1 MPFPCFAYSSSMK
14 KFLYSFLGAMAA
26 IWLSVIIGGLLIVFT
41 IISFAGSLLSETP
54 EIKPKSVLRISLSG
68 TVVDQLTQPTI
79 TDFLSEG
86 FPEQVSLS
94 DLIGSIKRASSDDNI
109 EGILFEFDQPSVGLA
124 QCEEIREAVDE
135 FKKTGKWVLAYA
147 DNYSQGAYYI
157 ATSADEVM
165 VNPVGMVDIHGLSA
179 TTFYFKELLDKLGIE
194 AQVVKVGTF
203 KSAVEPF
210 MLNDMSEANREQLS
224 HFLGRMWTKVS
235 SDIASARSVTS
246 DSVNSWANDFEFSK
260 SAETYLSQK
269 VVDKAAYQRMVDEMV
284 ALRTDAEKP
293 GYVELA
299 EYTLA
304 NTFSPKISKKDSKNI
319 AILYAE
325 GDITE
330 NERGGIASSRMV
342 PQILELA
349 DDESLDGLILRVNS
363 GGGSAFASEQI
374 WEALKQFK
382 EKTGKPFYVSMGN
395 VAASGGYYISCGAD
409 KIFASP
415 LTLTGSI
422 GIFGVIPSLQGLLSG
437 KVGVNTATVATNTG
451 EFPTI
456 FKNMT
461 PAQREAMQGYV
472 DRGYDLF
479 VNRCAQSRGLPFDS
493 IAAVAQGRVWDGQS
507 ALECGLVDEL
517 GSLNAT
523 IKAMAQELGTDI
535 DGVRISTYPE
545 IDTQWWTMLSMIE
558 NSSQTKTLMEFIA
571 TQSDESMSALTKA
584 IMNISPL
591 QCRMDFMLIR

>member
-1 MPFPCFAYSSSMK
+1 MK

-26 IWLSVIIGGLLIVFT
+26 IWLSVLIGGVLLVVT
-41 IISFAGSLLSETP
+41 IISFAGSLISDTP
-54 EIKPKSVLRISLSG
+54 EIKPKSVLKISLAG
-68 TVVDQLTQPTI
+68 TVVDQLTQPSL

-86 FPEQVSLS
+86 FPEQISLS
-94 DLIGSIKRASSDDNI
+94 ELTGAIRRASSDSNI
-109 EGILFEFDQPSVGLA
+109 EGIVFDFDHPSVGLE
-124 QCEEIREAVDE
+124 QCEEIREAIAD
-135 FKKTGKWVLAYA
+135 FKKNGKWVLAYA
-147 DNYSQGAYYI
+147 DNYTQAAYYI
-157 ATSADEVM
+157 ATSADEVI

-179 TTFYFKELLDKLGIE
+179 TTFYFKDLLDKIGIE

-224 HFLGRMWTKVS
+224 HFLNRMWIKVS
-235 SDIASARSVTS
+235 SDIASSRRVTA
-246 DSVNSWANDFEFSK
+246 DSVNTWADDFEFALST
-260 SAETYLSQK
+260 EEYLGQK
-269 VVDKAAYQRMVDEMV
+269 IVDKTAYQRMLDEMV
-284 ALRTDAEKP
+284 TLRTATEEP
-293 GYVELA
+293 RYVTLS
-299 EYTLA
+299 EYTLSNA
-304 NTFSPKISKKDSKNI
+304 FSPKIKNKERKNI

-330 NERGGIASSRMV
+330 NETGGIASSRLV
-342 PQILELA
+342 PQIIELA

-382 EKTGKPFYVSMGN
+382 TKTGKPFYVSMGN

-422 GIFGVIPSLQGLLSG
+422 GIFGVIPSMQGLLTD
-437 KVGVNTATVATNTG
+437 KLGVNTATVATNSG
-451 EFPTI
+451 DFPTI

-461 PAQREAMQGYV
+461 PMQREAMQSYV
-472 DRGYDLF
+472 DRGYNLF
-479 VNRCAQSRGLPFDS
+479 VNRCAESRGLPFDS
-493 IAAVAQGRVWDGQS
+493 IANVAQGRVWDGQS

-517 GSLNAT
+517 GGLNAT
-523 IKAMAQELGTDI
+523 IHAMAQELGTDI
-535 DGVRISTYPE
+535 DGVNISTYPE
-545 IDTQWWTMLSMIE
+545 IDTRWWTMLSMLE
-558 NSSQTKTLMEFIA
+558 NTSQTMTLLDFIA
-571 TQSDESMSALTKA
+571 TQSDESIPA
-584 IMNISPL
+584 IKNLLMNISPL